1 MIGDFGNFDLANID
15 FSKRIEV
22 KFETT
27 PDRTNNVAIEYWNT
41 ELKEPSGVLATEAN
55 LWVHIIKESDQ
66 IIAIELDI
74 DVLRKLTIETG
85 ELKDNGRNALIKC
98 IPVDIIKK
106 HARRIFPFEFKFSQN

>member
-1 MIGDFGNFDLANID
+1 MIGDFGDFDLANID

-41 ELKEPSGVLATEAN
+41 NLNEPSGVLGTEAN
-55 LWVHIIKESDQ
+55 LWVHIMKESEQ

-74 DVLRKLTIETG
+74 GVLRKLTIETG
-85 ELKDNGRNALIKC
+85 ELKSNGRNALIKC